1 MDIHVNVHHIIGL
14 SPGVWVVVFIF
25 AIGFVAVSVSMLY
38 PMLASSPA
46 LFARPVEEPVARQPM
61 GFHP

>member
-1 MDIHVNVHHIIGL
+1 MDIHVNAHHTSGL
-14 SPGVWVVVFIF
+14 SSGVWVVVFIF

-46 LFARPVEEPVARQPM
+46 LLARPVEEPVARQPM